1 MKKALHGMLFLSF
14 ILTIMAPISGIY
26 VHKLAGTVFFLLGI
40 IHMIMYRRKIRGK
53 QGLLAVLILFSFI
66 SGLFSL
72 ILEQYPYILNVHR
85 MCSIVLVSFLS
96 VHVSKFY
103 KRKK

>member
-26 VHKLAGTVFFLLGI
+26 VHKLAGTVFFLLSI

-53 QGLLAVLILFSFI
+53 QGLLAVLILFSY
-66 SGLFSL
+66 SFSL
-72 ILEQYPYILNVHR
+72 PYKSPSFVLYCVGNTILDLP
-85 MCSIVLVSFLS
+85 
-96 VHVSKFY
+96 
-103 KRKK
+103 